1 MGSPEL
7 CQHLFSAAVLF
18 RLYPYDTVEPLNAFW
33 IPEETVMPK
42 WHWVLGAVLALLILV
57 ACRDDSADP
66 APTPSPPATA
76 DSQPTS
82 ASDSQATVVDVTLSF
97 VKPWFRPD
105 PIVVQAGKPM
115 QFKIT
120 SADTRHTFIIDAF
133 NIDVEVPQ
141 KSLGETVTTQVI
153 TPQPPGTYR
162 IYCRVHARLPME
174 GQLVVSDP
182 SKP

>member
-1 MGSPEL
+1 
-7 CQHLFSAAVLF
+7 
-18 RLYPYDTVEPLNAFW
+18 
-33 IPEETVMPK
+33 MPK
-42 WHWVLGAVLALLILV
+42 WRWVVGIVLALLILV

-66 APTPSPPATA
+66 AKTPSPPAA
-76 DSQPTS
+76 DSQSTAS
-82 ASDSQATVVDVTLSF
+82 SDSQATVVDVTLSF

-105 PIVVQAGKPM
+105 PIVVEAGKPVR
-115 QFKIT
+115 FKIT

-141 KSLGETVTTQVI
+141 KSLNETVITQVI
-153 TPQPPGTYR
+153 TPPQPGTHR

-174 GQLVVSDP
+174 GQLVVSEP

>member
-1 MGSPEL
+1 
-7 CQHLFSAAVLF
+7 V
-18 RLYPYDTVEPLNAFW
+18 VE
-33 IPEETVMPK
+33 
-42 WHWVLGAVLALLILV
+42 
-57 ACRDDSADP
+57 
-66 APTPSPPATA
+66 
-76 DSQPTS
+76 
-82 ASDSQATVVDVTLSF
+82 
-97 VKPWFRPD
+97 
-105 PIVVQAGKPM
+105 AGKPVR
-115 QFKIT
+115 FKIT

-141 KSLGETVTTQVI
+141 KSLNETVTTPVI

>member
-1 MGSPEL
+1 
-7 CQHLFSAAVLF
+7 
-18 RLYPYDTVEPLNAFW
+18 
-33 IPEETVMPK
+33 MPK
-42 WHWVLGAVLALLILV
+42 WRWGVGAVLALLILV
-57 ACRDDSADP
+57 GCRDDRADP
-66 APTPSPPATA
+66 VQTPSPPAAA

-82 ASDSQATVVDVTLSF
+82 SSDPQATVVDVTLSF

-105 PIVVQAGKPM
+105 PIVVEAGKPVR
-115 QFKIT
+115 FKIT

-141 KSLGETVTTQVI
+141 KSLNETVTTPVI